1 MSSVAMTVDRN
12 GRNVS
17 KNRHKP
23 KYSPKRLPGRWSLG
37 FAMDMHTVSSTFVGH
52 DEFGHE
58 QFETERTFLGD
69 LLYRLKYDDDRSAL
83 PLLATVVSDFVK
95 RRLDPDV
102 IVPVPPTRKRSRQP
116 VRDIAEK
123 VGQILSIPVIHAIQK
138 SGASRELKAVHGYT
152 ERMKLLDSAIRLTRA
167 AGQIK
172 GKRVV
177 LFDDLWRS
185 VATLNAAANILT
197 DKAEVGKLMVLTIT
211 KTRSNR

>member
-1 MSSVAMTVDRN
+1 
-12 GRNVS
+12 
-17 KNRHKP
+17 
-23 KYSPKRLPGRWSLG
+23 
-37 FAMDMHTVSSTFVGH
+37 MDMHTVSSTFVGY

-58 QFETERTFLGD
+58 QFETERTYLGE

-83 PLLATVVSDFVK
+83 PILATEVAGFVK

-102 IVPVPPTRKRSRQP
+102 LIPIPPTQKRPRQS
-116 VRDIAEK
+116 VYDIAK
-123 VGQILSIPVIHAIQK
+123 RVGQILSIPVIQAIQK
-138 SGASRELKAVHGYT
+138 GGASRELKAVHDYT
-152 ERMKLLDSAIRLTRA
+152 ERIKLLDSAIRLTRA

-185 VATLNAAANILT
+185 GATLNATANILT
-197 DKAEVGKLMVLTIT
+197 DKAEIGKLMVLTVT